1 MTMNIA
7 VDYVCGSTSA
17 AILAGSLIVVDNNSI
32 NLLHCGTS
40 RFSSSQNE
48 RIKPRNPTTLRRL

>member
-17 AILAGSLIVVDNNSI
+17 AILAGSLTVDNNSI
-32 NLLHCGTS
+32 NLLHCDTRGFLQATMK
-40 RFSSSQNE
+40 E
-48 RIKPRNPTTLRRL
+48 